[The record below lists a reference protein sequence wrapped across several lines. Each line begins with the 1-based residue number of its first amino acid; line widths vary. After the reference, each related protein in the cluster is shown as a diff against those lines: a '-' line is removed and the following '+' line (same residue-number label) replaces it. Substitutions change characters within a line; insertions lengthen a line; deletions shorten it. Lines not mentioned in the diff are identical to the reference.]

1 MSFTIP
7 RTAILRNITA
17 FLSHDNSLLANS
29 VIKWK
34 CIASEFRAILI
45 RLGISQVYAET
56 FQAVQAAA
64 MRDDIDK
71 QSVVAVAEDHKSK
84 AEEFMGNRGQAVLS
98 CLLQQSAEQISS
110 VLEPSQLVLEY
121 CFVQEDS
128 DEGSSK
134 THHPSGVLVAMQ
146 AQAQVQI
153 FSIDFTK
160 ALPLASK
167 WAKMLSDPDRAK
179 DTKELAEELCTTLI
193 PPVISSILD
202 ADPKKQVFLCPDV
215 SLTVIPL
222 ELLLFKDGKTLGEK
236 CTTTYMSSS
245 REFLRNA
252 VIKAVSYFD
261 FDNSDEK
268 LPEISGSNLAQSIS
282 DNVATMTEAKP
293 SDLPKNE
300 EISPSTN
307 DKDFPKSQEG
317 TKQEMPPPQKESECI
332 VVAAPNF
339 DLEKPATQAGLWGGI
354 IQGFA
359 SLFSSKPV
367 EESEDI
373 VGAEKE
379 AMGVKRLVGA
389 EKEAMEVEKILSE
402 SIPHLKIQFLMNDDA
417 TLAKVLTVQSPLIL
431 HFSTHG
437 FSQPERKGYHSSFW
451 DDTHT
456 GLLLAGANIYRQGRL
471 EQIATEAGTGK
482 LTALA
487 ACGMNLRGTRLVYLN
502 ACVSSYGRYSYNE
515 SINSLAEAFRSAG
528 AETIIAT
535 LWQVVDDTARK
546 FAGYF
551 YSALCS
557 SGTTCTPS
565 QALTLAKKKLQDET
579 SYKHWI
585 YWSSFICIGEDKP
598 VFRTN

>member
-45 RLGISQVYAET
+45 RLGISKVYVET
-56 FQAVQAAA
+56 FQAVQATALK
-64 MRDDIDK
+64 DDADK
-71 QSVVAVAEDHKSK
+71 LSIVTVAEDHKCK
-84 AEEFMGNRGQAVLS
+84 AEEFMGNNGQAVLS
-98 CLLQQSAEQISS
+98 CLLLQSVEQISS
-110 VLEPSQLVLEY
+110 ILEPNQLVLEY

-128 DEGSSK
+128 DESNTSR
-134 THHPSGVLVAMQ
+134 HPSGVLVAMQ
-146 AQAQVQI
+146 AQTQVQI

-160 ALPLASK
+160 ALPLAQK
-167 WAKMLSDPDRAK
+167 WAKVLSDPDCAK
-179 DTKELAEELCTTLI
+179 DAKMLAEELCNTLI
-193 PPVISSILD
+193 PPVISNILD

-222 ELLLFKDGKTLGEK
+222 ELLLFKDGLTLGEK

-252 VIKAVSYFD
+252 VIKAVSYFEKY
-261 FDNSDEK
+261 FDNFEEK
-268 LPEISGSNLAQSIS
+268 LPENSSLSPPQSSS
-282 DNVATMTEAKP
+282 DNVATVSEAKP
-293 SDLPKNE
+293 SDRPENE
-300 EISPSTN
+300 EISPQTDDKESQQDFTN
-307 DKDFPKSQEG
+307 SVEN
-317 TKQEMPPPQKESECI
+317 TKEETPPPEKELECI
-332 VVAAPNF
+332 IVAAPNF
-339 DLEKPATQAGLWGGI
+339 NLEKPATQAGLLGGI

-367 EESEDI
+367 ESED
-373 VGAEKE
+373 VGEDRE
-379 AMGVKRLVGA
+379 VKKLVGA

-402 SIPHLKIQFLMNDDA
+402 STFHLKIRSFMKDDA
-417 TLAKVLTVQSPLIL
+417 TLARVLYVQSPLIL

-437 FSQPERKGYHSSFW
+437 FSTPEHKGYHSSFW
-451 DDTHT
+451 DDTKT
-456 GLLLAGANIYRQGRL
+456 GLLLAGANTYRQGRL
-471 EQIATEAGTGK
+471 EQIAIEAGTGE

-487 ACGMNLRGTRLVYLN
+487 ACGMNLRGTRLVYLS

-535 LWQVVDDTARK
+535 LWQVFDDTAQK
-546 FAGYF
+546 FACYF

-565 QALTLAKKKLQDET
+565 QALTQAKKKLQDDT